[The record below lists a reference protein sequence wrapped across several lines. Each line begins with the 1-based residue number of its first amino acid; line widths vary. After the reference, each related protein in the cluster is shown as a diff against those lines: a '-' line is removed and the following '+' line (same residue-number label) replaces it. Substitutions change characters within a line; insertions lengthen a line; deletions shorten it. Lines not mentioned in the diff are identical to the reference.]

1 MRVLIVEDDETLADG
16 LSVGLRLQGFTP
28 ELVTCCADAREALAQ
43 GGFSAV
49 VLDLMLPDG
58 SGLDLLAGLRAG
70 GDRLPVLL
78 LTALDQVRDRIGGLD
93 AGADDY
99 LGKPFD
105 LGEVSARLRAIIR
118 RAEGRASALLEW
130 NGLRLDPSRMSGEM
144 EGRELRFSRREFS
157 VLRALIE
164 TPGVI
169 VEKDRLEERLY
180 GWQEG
185 VESNAVEVHVHKL
198 RGKLGAGFIE
208 TVRGVGY
215 RLAEPRP

>member
-43 GGFSAV
+43 GGFSAA

-118 RAEGRASALLEW
+118 RAEGRANALLEW

-144 EGRELRFSRREFS
+144 EGRALRFSRREFA

-198 RGKLGAGFIE
+198 RAKLGAGFIE

-215 RLAEPRP
+215 RLAEARS

>member
-144 EGRELRFSRREFS
+144 DGRELRFSRREFS

-198 RGKLGAGFIE
+198 RAKLGAGFIE

-215 RLAEPRP
+215 RLAEAI